1 MNRCSALRPVGD
13 LGPCEVHVGALGVQH
28 VGVTVV
34 VRRGRNIVTGPLMGI
49 PSESMTTPLLVLQVG
64 DFPVA
69 LHPTESV
76 LVVPD
81 GSKAVIT
88 LTPQQPVTA
97 SSALGCGAAGPRSL
111 SGGVVADAINGE
123 RSMKLLPGRWRNRRK
138 CHCGCGGKRSHG
150 GYVGTVAMTS
160 GCEWAM
166 RYWVVH
172 AQLPSATTSDSVR

>member
-1 MNRCSALRPVGD
+1 
-13 LGPCEVHVGALGVQH
+13 
-28 VGVTVV
+28 
-34 VRRGRNIVTGPLMGI
+34 
-49 PSESMTTPLLVLQVG
+49 MTTPLLVLQVG

-138 CHCGCGGKRSHG
+138 CCPALKMS
-150 GYVGTVAMTS
+150 MTAS
-160 GCEWAM
+160 
-166 RYWVVH
+166 
-172 AQLPSATTSDSVR
+172 LSVKTNSVSWCAC